1 MLYTTQ
7 RSEGMKRQR
16 IDCLTGKRFL
26 EEMTLKEKQD
36 SKKTCFRGEG
46 LSLRYARLRHQR
58 LNLSLGGQMTEFFI
72 YPFDWCQA

>member
-7 RSEGMKRQR
+7 RSEGIKRQR

-36 SKKTCFRGEG
+36 SIKTCFRGEG

-58 LNLSLGGQMTEFFI
+58 LTSTL
-72 YPFDWCQA
+72 AAR